1 MNKERY
7 VVVGAHT
14 IKDTETFDYLQIKE
28 GCELLNK
35 QAKQLADAE
44 SNLASS
50 KKLTPKQLLALKAVV
65 YGCNTNRKCGDG
77 GIFVVYEDVEKKN
90 FNIKEEIAFVEAL
103 KIMFELIEK
112 EEQEVKDESTK

>member
-1 MNKERY
+1 MSTLMEMCAETIAQKQKEN
-7 VVVGAHT
+7 
-14 IKDTETFDYLQIKE
+14 E
-28 GCELLNK
+28 ELK
-35 QAKQLADAE
+35 AELA
-44 SNLASS
+44 LS

-77 GIFVVYEDVEKKN
+77 GKFVVYEDVKKKN

-112 EEQEVKDESTK
+112 EEQEGKDETTK

>member
-1 MNKERY
+1 MSTLMEMCAETIAQKQKE
-7 VVVGAHT
+7 
-14 IKDTETFDYLQIKE
+14 IE
-28 GCELLNK
+28 ELK
-35 QAKQLADAE
+35 AE
-44 SNLASS
+44 LASS

-65 YGCNTNRKCGDG
+65 YGCNINRKCGDG

-103 KIMFELIEK
+103 KIMFKLIVK